1 MSDPFPFDHS
11 KLSPED
17 LEVLRAFHEMEDFAP
32 KDTSTIRLPEALNP
46 EASDEEEDM
55 LLIFAGEADE
65 DINTMREALRQM
77 EQDDSAD
84 SPGLFALQRRAHKL
98 RGAALAIGC
107 DSMATIAHHIEAIAK
122 QVKASH
128 VPYMTGLMAL
138 VQGVHALELT
148 LESVVEKEQESIAPL
163 LDLEKDLEALG
174 VPTKEEIPAAKS
186 DEEQKPTSD
195 EQPAETQD
203 ETIFPEKPFA
213 AMHPFDKTR
222 LDHLLLHTEQ
232 LVEQQAPLEDA
243 QKQVAAALQEL
254 HAAQVRLRRLETLF
268 SMLSYSGNN
277 VFHSQDVQLERPLSS
292 LVERILR
299 DAARLKGRDYTPKER
314 ATAPMMPSAE
324 DALWDEMEIDR
335 YTETNLL
342 AHSLSEAIADV
353 STATSKLQQ
362 AFARLETVT
371 AQHMAKASLVRG
383 DALALRNMPCRRLI
397 ERLQAAVTLLA
408 THLKR
413 EVQFEF
419 SGEEIE
425 LDQEM
430 LDVLAEPLSQLV
442 RENFAEGVQAAS
454 SKDDSSY
461 RVWLHARTL
470 GSEVTLEFGFSLPV
484 AGGLVD
490 VLHSA
495 LKYAS
500 LSISLQRNEESGITL
515 FLRVPR
521 SKGVVQ
527 GLLVRAGEQQLII
540 PFSQVRR
547 IDYAGPGRYDTLYS
561 LTRLLNFPEIRSS
574 KDRPILLL
582 ERNADYEPQLAVQV
596 DEVVG
601 QIEIVMRPSPAYLR
615 RPGIPGMAI
624 DGKGNVL
631 LVLSLPE
638 LIKQYVKRCQNAGE
652 QPEALKP
659 VVEEHRQP
667 TVMIVDDSI
676 FIREAISQTLSHHG
690 YLVKKAH
697 DGLEALERLWDEA
710 PDAMLLDIE
719 MPDMNGFDL
728 LHVLS
733 ARPTRPDMKII
744 MLTSRFSDKH
754 KERAFALGAHDYL
767 TKPVIDEVL
776 IGTLKRLL
784 EPLGV

>member
-1 MSDPFPFDHS
+1 MPDPFPFDHS

-32 KDTSTIRLPEALNP
+32 KDTSTTQLPEAVKP
-46 EASDEEEDM
+46 EIGDEEEDM

-65 DINTMREALRQM
+65 DIGTMREALRQM
-77 EQDDSAD
+77 EQDDSID
-84 SPGLFALQRRAHKL
+84 SPGLFTLQRRAHKL

-122 QVKASH
+122 RVKVGH
-128 VPYMTGLMAL
+128 IPYMTGLMAL

-174 VPTKEEIPAAKS
+174 VQAQEEIPAAKS

-195 EQPAETQD
+195 EQPAEAQD
-203 ETIFPEKPFA
+203 ETIFPEKNLTI
-213 AMHPFDKTR
+213 MHPFDRTR

-254 HAAQVRLRRLETLF
+254 QAAQARLRRLETLF

-277 VFHSQDVQLERPLSS
+277 AFHSQDVQLERPPSS

-299 DAARLKGRDYTPKER
+299 DAARRKGRDYAPKER

-362 AFARLETVT
+362 AFARLEAVI
-371 AQHMAKASLVRG
+371 AQHMAKASLARG

-408 THLKR
+408 TRLKR

-425 LDQEM
+425 LDQEI

-461 RVWLHARTL
+461 RIWLHARTP

-500 LSISLQRNEESGITL
+500 LSVSLQRNEEGGITL

-547 IDYAGPGRYDTLYS
+547 IDYAEPGQYDTLYS
-561 LTRLLNFPEIRSS
+561 LTLLLNFPEIRSG

-596 DEVVG
+596 DEVIG
-601 QIEIVMRPSPAYLR
+601 QIEIVMRPSPNYLR

-638 LIKQYVKRCQNAGE
+638 LIKQYVKG
-652 QPEALKP
+652 
-659 VVEEHRQP
+659 
-667 TVMIVDDSI
+667 
-676 FIREAISQTLSHHG
+676 
-690 YLVKKAH
+690 
-697 DGLEALERLWDEA
+697 
-710 PDAMLLDIE
+710 
-719 MPDMNGFDL
+719 
-728 LHVLS
+728 
-733 ARPTRPDMKII
+733 ARIQASCRKF
-744 MLTSRFSDKH
+744 FS
-754 KERAFALGAHDYL
+754 L
-767 TKPVIDEVL
+767 P
-776 IGTLKRLL
+776 
-784 EPLGV
+784 

>member
-1 MSDPFPFDHS
+1 MPDPFPFDHS

-32 KDTSTIRLPEALNP
+32 KDTSTTQLPEAVKP
-46 EASDEEEDM
+46 EIGDEEEDM

-65 DINTMREALRQM
+65 DIGTMREALRQM
-77 EQDDSAD
+77 EQDDSID
-84 SPGLFALQRRAHKL
+84 SPGLFTLQRRAHKL

-122 QVKASH
+122 RVKVGH
-128 VPYMTGLMAL
+128 IPYMTGLMAL

-163 LDLEKDLEALG
+163 LDLEALG
-174 VPTKEEIPAAKS
+174 VQAQEEIPDARS
-186 DEEQKPTSD
+186 DEVQKPTGD
-195 EQPAETQD
+195 EQPAEAQE
-203 ETIFPEKPFA
+203 ETISPEKSLA
-213 AMHPFDKTR
+213 GMLPFDRTR

-254 HAAQVRLRRLETLF
+254 HAAQARLRRLETLF

-277 VFHSQDVQLERPLSS
+277 AFHSQDAQLERPPSS

-299 DAARLKGRDYTPKER
+299 DAARRKGRDYVPKER

-362 AFARLETVT
+362 AFVRLETVT
-371 AQHMAKASLVRG
+371 AQHMTKASLVRG
-383 DALALRNMPCRRLI
+383 DALALRNAPCRRLI
-397 ERLQAAVTLLA
+397 ERLQAAVTLLS
-408 THLKR
+408 TRLKR

-430 LDVLAEPLSQLV
+430 LDGLAELLSQLV
-442 RENFAEGVQAAS
+442 RENFAEGMNATAS
-454 SKDDSSY
+454 NDGSPY
-461 RVWLHARTL
+461 RIWLHARAT
-470 GSEVTLEFGFSLPV
+470 GSEVTLEFGFSSPV

-490 VLHSA
+490 VLQSA
-495 LKYAS
+495 IKYPA
-500 LSISLQRNEESGITL
+500 LTTSLQRNEEGGITL
-515 FLRVPR
+515 VLRLPR

-527 GLLVRAGEQQLII
+527 GLLVRANEQQVII

-547 IDYAGPGRYDTLYS
+547 IDYAVPGQYDTLYS
-561 LTRLLNFPEIRSS
+561 LTRLLNFPETRQG

-582 ERNADYEPQLAVQV
+582 ERNADNEPQLAVQV
-596 DEVVG
+596 DEVIG
-601 QIEIVMRPSPAYLR
+601 QIEIVMRLSPTYLK
-615 RPGIPGMAI
+615 RPGISGMAI

-638 LIKQYVKRCQNAGE
+638 LINQYVRRPQQADE
-652 QPEALKP
+652 RPEAFQPSLQ
-659 VVEEHRQP
+659 EHRQP
-667 TVMIVDDSI
+667 AVMIVDDSI
-676 FIREAISQTLSHHG
+676 FIREAISQTLTHHG
-690 YLVKKAH
+690 YLVKEAH

-710 PDAMLLDIE
+710 PDVMLLDIE
-719 MPDMNGFDL
+719 MPNMNGFDL

-776 IGTLKRLL
+776 IGTLRRLL
-784 EPLGV
+784 EPIGV